1 MEIFKRMLPLIT
13 KGRGE
18 KALSA
23 YVWTLLQTFETYA
36 NDLAVFRY
44 PRPSLLQT
52 RTSPG
57 LQRLAPRP
65 VGHEV
70 SGSSS
75 GRGPL
80 FRPTRR

>member
-1 MEIFKRMLPLIT
+1 MLLPLIT

-23 YVWTLLQTFETYA
+23 CVWTLLQTKDTYA
-36 NDLAVFRY
+36 NDLTVFRY

-52 RTSPG
+52 RHFPG
-57 LQRLAPRP
+57 FNAQRRP
-65 VGHEV
+65 GVDHL

-75 GRGPL
+75 GRGPTL
-80 FRPTRR
+80 RPTR